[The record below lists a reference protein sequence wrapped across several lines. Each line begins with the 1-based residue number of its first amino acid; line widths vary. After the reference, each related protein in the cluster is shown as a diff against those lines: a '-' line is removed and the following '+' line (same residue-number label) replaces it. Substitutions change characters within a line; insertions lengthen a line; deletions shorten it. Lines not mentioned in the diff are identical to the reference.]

1 MRLLLLCLSVLASM
15 LSSTFAENSQE
26 EVDFQIVKKFY
37 MERPAN
43 LAVSSK
49 GEVFITMH
57 PMDEPKQKVVKL
69 TKNGEII
76 PFSAGVLSAYKGR
89 MENSGIVNA
98 IGISITK
105 KDILWVLDMGG
116 MVEGKNVS
124 PKFVVWDINKNKLVK
139 IITIPSEV
147 LASNSFLQ
155 DFAIDEKNNFA
166 FIADMTIGGI
176 APAPAIIVMNLETLE
191 AKRVLQNNKM
201 LVAAKPLISEKVEI
215 EKLGINPISIDPQ
228 NEWVYFGV
236 MNKDFAYR
244 IKAQELASFSSS
256 DAYLAS
262 KIEKYGVKPD
272 SDGFKVDENG
282 NIYVGDVD
290 NSEIGIITKTGYR
303 KYVKSSELYWVDGLA
318 IGNDGFIYAV
328 VNQLNRHKNFA
339 GTEKGKKPYLII
351 KFKKL

>member
-1 MRLLLLCLSVLASM
+1 MRLLLLCLSVLASIF
-15 LSSTFAENSQE
+15 SYTFAVNTQE

-37 MERPAN
+37 TERPAN

-49 GEVFITMH
+49 GEIFATMH
-57 PMDEPKQKVVKL
+57 PMEEPRQKVVKI

-76 PFSAGVLSAYKGR
+76 PFFSGGLSAYKGR
-89 MENSGIVNA
+89 MENSGIVNT

-105 KDILWVLDMGG
+105 QDILWVLDMGG
-116 MVEGKNVS
+116 KVEGKDVS
-124 PKFVVWDINKNKLVK
+124 PKFIVWDINKNKLVK

-166 FIADMTIGGI
+166 FIADMTIGGNTS
-176 APAPAIIVMNLETLE
+176 APAIIVMNLETLE

-201 LVAAKPLISEKVEI
+201 LIAAKPLIAEGVEVG
-215 EKLGINPISIDPQ
+215 KLGVNPISIDPQ
-228 NEWVYFGV
+228 NEWIYFGV

-244 IKAQELASFSSS
+244 IKAKELASFSSS
-256 DAYLAS
+256 DVYLAS
-262 KIEKYGVKPD
+262 KIEKYGEKPD

-282 NIYVGDVD
+282 NIYVGDVA
-290 NSEIGIITKTGYR
+290 NSEIGVITKTGYR